1 MGNLLNT
8 GSRDCNCSQ
17 GVYAIN
23 TVALYQVLDVG
34 FFRVWGAIYSGFTIL
49 LWALFLYRTIA
60 SVLHGKIFEA
70 PCLKELEMREDMY
83 HDDREGAFVS
93 LP

>member
-1 MGNLLNT
+1 VGPSFLSNSLPDY
-8 GSRDCNCSQ
+8 SYSQ

-49 LWALFLYRTIA
+49 LWALFLGRTIA
-60 SVLHGKIFEA
+60 SVPHGKIFEA
-70 PCLKELEMREDMY
+70 PCLTELEKREDMY
-83 HDDREGAFVS
+83 Y
-93 LP
+93 